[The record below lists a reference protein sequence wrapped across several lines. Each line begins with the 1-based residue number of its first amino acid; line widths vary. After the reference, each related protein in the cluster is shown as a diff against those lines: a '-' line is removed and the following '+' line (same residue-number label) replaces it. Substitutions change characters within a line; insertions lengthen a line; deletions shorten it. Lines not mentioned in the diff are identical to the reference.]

1 MNNFTKLPS
10 GRIIQT
16 DDIIFVGKVCEKYD
30 STEATIPFKFSFKIT
45 WATGTCETLNYN
57 DKSICM
63 QDWSTI
69 QNSLLKTDQE
79 SSEMIFG

>member
-1 MNNFTKLPS
+1 MNNFAKLPS

-16 DDIIFVGKVCEKYD
+16 DDIIFVGKVHEKYD
-30 STEATIPFKFSFKIT
+30 STAATIPFKFSFKIT
-45 WATGTCETLNYN
+45 WASGTCETLNYN